1 MDDLSLRV
9 ERGQILGL
17 LVSNGAVKTTT
28 LRALMGLLHPDAGT
42 ITIFG
47 RRVHP
52 GSPAL
57 SRLGSF
63 VEGPGFLPHL
73 SGRANL
79 ELYWRATGRPAGWH
93 LDEVLAIA
101 GLGAAIDRPVRTY
114 SRGMCQRLA
123 IAQAM
128 LGLPDLLVLDE
139 PMNGLDPPQIREMR
153 DALLRYAAE
162 GRTVILSSH
171 LLAEVEQT
179 CGHVVVMNQGRR
191 IAAGPVADIVGDGAA
206 LLIGTTQADRAVSVL
221 RDLAGIDSVDRHA
234 DGVQVQPNGVP
245 PSAVVAALVG
255 AGIPV
260 DRVGP
265 SRRLE
270 DAFLA
275 LIDNPSEEAGSAKRR
290 RPLLRVL
297 PVHTLAAHAA
307 AAGGG
312 DPPARRR
319 RTMVAALI
327 LLALPWIL
335 VGAFEL
341 GGPPQPGSGA
351 PGLVDLATTGG
362 LNFAAFSFFASVG
375 FLLVVAVAL
384 FCGDTVASEAGW
396 GTLRYLLAAP
406 VPRARLL
413 RQKLVVALAY
423 SAVAVTSFPLMS
435 LAAGTVA
442 FGWHPLRL
450 PGTGAVLGSGVAV
463 GRMGIV
469 LVYVLGT
476 ELVVAGL
483 AFLLSVST
491 DSPLGA
497 VGGAVGLVIVSDI
510 LDAVTALGGWRQVLP
525 THWQFAWL
533 DAMQP
538 QISWGGMLEG
548 AAVSLSYAL
557 VLFAL
562 AFRHFRAKDIVS

>member
-1 MDDLSLRV
+1 MKEAEAGVASAPGYTPRRTLPLRV
-9 ERGQILGL
+9 E
-17 LVSNGAVKTTT
+17 
-28 LRALMGLLHPDAGT
+28 
-42 ITIFG
+42 
-47 RRVHP
+47 
-52 GSPAL
+52 
-57 SRLGSF
+57 
-63 VEGPGFLPHL
+63 
-73 SGRANL
+73 
-79 ELYWRATGRPAGWH
+79 
-93 LDEVLAIA
+93 AIRQ
-101 GLGAAIDRPVRTY
+101 L
-114 SRGMCQRLA
+114 
-123 IAQAM
+123 
-128 LGLPDLLVLDE
+128 
-139 PMNGLDPPQIREMR
+139 
-153 DALLRYAAE
+153 
-162 GRTVILSSH
+162 
-171 LLAEVEQT
+171 
-179 CGHVVVMNQGRR
+179 
-191 IAAGPVADIVGDGAA
+191 
-206 LLIGTTQADRAVSVL
+206 
-221 RDLAGIDSVDRHA
+221 
-234 DGVQVQPNGVP
+234 
-245 PSAVVAALVG
+245 
-255 AGIPV
+255 
-260 DRVGP
+260 
-265 SRRLE
+265 
-270 DAFLA
+270 
-275 LIDNPSEEAGSAKRR
+275 
-290 RPLLRVL
+290 
-297 PVHTLAAHAA
+297 
-307 AAGGG
+307 
-312 DPPARRR
+312 RRR